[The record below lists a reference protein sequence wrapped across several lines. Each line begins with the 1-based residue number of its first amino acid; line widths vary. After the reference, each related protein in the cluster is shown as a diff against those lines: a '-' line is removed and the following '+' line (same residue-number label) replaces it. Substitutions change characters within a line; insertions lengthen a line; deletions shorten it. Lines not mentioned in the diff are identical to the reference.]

1 MQSDFNRVARSLIKH
16 KIHFT
21 TSDAEPRFEIQGGR
35 FTTNELTRLTKE
47 NRLTN
52 LDLSEITRT
61 KRKTAAVQP
70 LMLVSEYIHGSIRSA
85 RTQKL

>member
-1 MQSDFNRVARSLIKH
+1 MQSNFNRVARLLIKR

-21 TSDAEPRFEIQGGR
+21 TKDAEPRFEIQGGR
-35 FTTNELTRLTKE
+35 FTTDELTSLSKE

-61 KRKTAAVQP
+61 KRTTAAI
-70 LMLVSEYIHGSIRSA
+70 S
-85 RTQKL
+85 